1 MRIEI
6 SECIANDSDAHEWL
20 DRILHKISDGWHLW
34 DTTEL
39 NFSSFETTT
48 WVQHRGTKGDN
59 IRELLRKSIER
70 GAWGFGLHNR
80 RVRVTNHQ
88 IHEDDLDPENAA
100 RFVEEPFYILVE
112 NRFSDGPFVK
122 RIVCE
127 LCKPLSSLWAR
138 PGNPVRIDS
147 VGGVGQMREEV
158 KGKIEKQSYRP
169 RLVAIADSDKSA
181 PSAQLNDD
189 AQKLRAT
196 CEEHN
201 VPCWILAKR
210 ASENYLPRILLM
222 AWKPNN
228 LEQVRKVEAWSRLS
242 EDQKDFYNMK
252 KGLRADSQNPL
263 FQGMSKTDYEALFN
277 GFGRAREK
285 VSECWNLKYGETS
298 VEPELR
304 ERSPDDLERG
314 IDLICKEV

>member
-39 NFSSFETTT
+39 NFSSFETTA

-80 RVRVTNHQ
+80 RVRVTNCQ
-88 IHEDDLDPENAA
+88 IREDDLDPENAA

-122 RIVCE
+122 RIVFE
-127 LCKPLSSLWAR
+127 LCKPLSSLWDQ
-138 PGNPVRIDS
+138 PGNPIRIDS
-147 VGGVGQMREEV
+147 LGGVGQMREEV
-158 KGKIEKQSYRP
+158 EKKIKKQTYRP
-169 RLVAIADSDKSA
+169 RLVAIADSDRSD
-181 PSAQLNDD
+181 PSAKVNAD
-189 AQKLRAT
+189 AKKLRAT

-210 ASENYLPRILLM
+210 ASENYLPRVLLM

-228 LEQVRKVEAWSRLS
+228 PKHVQKVEAWSRLS

-252 KGLRADSQNPL
+252 KGLRADNQNPL
-263 FQGMSKTDYEALFN
+263 FRGMPQADHEALLT
-277 GFGRAREK
+277 GFGIGREK
-285 VSECWNLKYGETS
+285 VSECWNLEYGDTS

-304 ERSPDDLERG
+304 ERSRGDIERG